1 MWWLL
6 EGINIL
12 PDLTSTALES
22 DFEKFPNYLLK
33 DNFKLSSCKLD
44 VIIEFS
50 FPTTIIHTR
59 SVMFKRQELT
69 ECESDESGARDTEKL
84 FTCSQSA
91 QDL

>member
-1 MWWLL
+1 MWLS

-12 PDLTSTALES
+12 PNLRSTALES
-22 DFEKFPNYLLK
+22 DFRKFPKYLLK
-33 DNFKLSSCKLD
+33 ENFKCKHD
-44 VIIEFS
+44 IVIEFS
-50 FPTTIIHTR
+50 FPAIHTR
-59 SVMFKRQELT
+59 SAMFKRQELT

>member
-1 MWWLL
+1 MWLL
-6 EGINIL
+6 EGIHIL

-22 DFEKFPNYLLK
+22 EFWKFPKYLLK
-33 DNFKLSSCKLD
+33 ENFKLPSCKLD
-44 VIIEFS
+44 IIIEFY
-50 FPTTIIHTR
+50 FPTIIIHTR

-69 ECESDESGARDTEKL
+69 ECESDESGARNTEKL